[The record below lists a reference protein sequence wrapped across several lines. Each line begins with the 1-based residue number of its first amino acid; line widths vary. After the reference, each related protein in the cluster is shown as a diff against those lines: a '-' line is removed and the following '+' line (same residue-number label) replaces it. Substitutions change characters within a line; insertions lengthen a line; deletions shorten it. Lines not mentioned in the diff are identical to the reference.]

1 MAGISSTFQANETV
15 GFLHEAGT
23 AVIVRIEGE
32 RAIVEDENGFERS
45 CQIQELVKMHLQKD
59 DFERHDLNVP
69 IVQKESKR
77 ERKNPNQVNTRKST
91 VPEIDLHIESLTES
105 NSGMSNAEIMV
116 IQLRSL
122 DHFFNEMVN
131 VRVRKFIIIHGVG
144 EGTLKSEVRKFIKSK
159 KGAYCYDADFRKYGI
174 GATEVEIRFT
184 EREK

>member
-1 MAGISSTFQANETV
+1 MDGISSTFQQNETV

-23 AVIVRIEGE
+23 AVIVRLEGE
-32 RAIVEDENGFERS
+32 RVIIEDENGFERS
-45 CQIQELVKMHLQKD
+45 CRVQELVKLHLQKN
-59 DFERHDLNVP
+59 DFERHDLHIP
-69 IVQKESKR
+69 KDHKESKLNR
-77 ERKNPNQVNTRKST
+77 NNAKQSNTRKSS

-105 NSGMSNAEIMV
+105 NGGMTNAEIMV

-122 DHFFNEMVN
+122 DLFFNEMVHT
-131 VRVRKFIIIHGVG
+131 RVRKFIIIHGIG

-184 EREK
+184 ERDK